1 MSSDKP
7 VLYVRF
13 NRCGMC
19 NKLITW
25 AKAYVWSQKN
35 NADLDIAGWVH
46 IPFGSIRRWDRSW
59 RWYVG
64 HFKRKTRLFSGI
76 RNDLP
81 LIREISDPM
90 VEGARKMRFK
100 STPHVF
106 DLIELS
112 AYREMIVPGFYD
124 LIRPRHLELARQAEI
139 PDIGVHVRRGDY
151 IGLKDALDFSYYLAQ
166 IRMIRKIAGKQLK
179 VFLFTDG
186 YKNEL
191 QPLLEEPDVHFFQ
204 PVNDL
209 VDLLVLSSS
218 KVIITTKAS
227 TYSYWAAF
235 ISNAIVLHHPKTN
248 VPQCRP
254 AGFNKTHFEGAV
266 DPDKPLPDQLI
277 HELESLA

>member
-1 MSSDKP
+1 MSLAKP
-7 VLYVRF
+7 VLFVRF

-25 AKAYVWSQKN
+25 AKAYVWSQKHN
-35 NADLDIAGWVH
+35 VDLDISGWVH
-46 IPFGSIRRWDRSW
+46 IPIGSIRRWDRSW

-64 HFKRKTRLFSGI
+64 YFKRKTRLFSGI
-76 RNDLP
+76 PKDLP
-81 LIREISDPM
+81 VIGAINDPM
-90 VEGARKMRFK
+90 VEGAEKLRFR

-112 AYREMIVPGFYD
+112 AFREMIIPGFYE
-124 LIRPRHLELARQAEI
+124 LIRPRHLEAARQSER
-139 PDIGVHVRRGDY
+139 PEIGVHVRRGDY

-166 IRMIRKIAGKQLK
+166 IRMIRKTAGKQLK

-186 YKNEL
+186 FEKEL
-191 QPLLEEPDVHFFQ
+191 RPLLEEPDVYYFK

-235 ISNAIVLHHPKTN
+235 ISDAIVLHHPKTN

-266 DPDKPLPDQLI
+266 DPERPWPDQLI
-277 HELESLA
+277 HELKQLK